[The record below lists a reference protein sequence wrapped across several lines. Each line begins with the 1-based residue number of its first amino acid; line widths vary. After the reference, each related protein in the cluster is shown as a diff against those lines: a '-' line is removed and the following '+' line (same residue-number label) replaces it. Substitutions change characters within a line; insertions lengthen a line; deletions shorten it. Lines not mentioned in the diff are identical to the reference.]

1 MRCRPAGRE
10 GRERSARGGKKGPEE
25 PGGRRRPRGEWGA
38 PRCGLGGRTV
48 PGRPEEGGGDGA
60 APFPPPPRCPL
71 RAPRPVFPAGGLA
84 PRPSP
89 RRAPLARLPWSPLVS
104 ALPSPAFPADGGSRA
119 CGGARAPPP
128 PPSSSAPVL
137 PGRRA
142 RTVPSAR
149 LGTRGAAAGPRGAFR
164 GVVRARPPT
173 PGGPQS
179 PRLTRDARR
188 PPPPAARP
196 GRFSPGSRRESAL
209 TLPFPAP
216 CLSPPGPAPPAQ
228 ASGPGSAPRLPRPCS
243 RPPASRALPARAPLP
258 AAAPSPSV
266 ARGGLGSRVR
276 GGTRLWV
283 NASSGGCLGR
293 ERGPAR
299 PRRLWRWGVGRDGER
314 AVSGVGVRG
323 RWRRP
328 AGAWGASS
336 VTGRQRRGFRAPRG
350 WPRMGSASRRGGLWP
365 RVPPPPASP
374 VPPPPVQVPSASR
387 RGGLKTLWGSPVRL
401 GSGRSGPW
409 GGGFPSPP
417 DSAAHRT
424 PGAGVAAPRH
434 GLCAAVGRGLPGGPV
449 GPCVCV
455 CPACLGGC
463 GGVGGNPLGA
473 CGVVRASPL
482 AWGGAVAGCP
492 VVQPFRPSRS
502 LVSLVSDWPAGGTPL
517 GECAVPGG
525 GAPPGVG
532 PLNDQNSYDS

>member
-1 MRCRPAGRE
+1 MGRGRCR
-10 GRERSARGGKKGPEE
+10 
-25 PGGRRRPRGEWGA
+25 
-38 PRCGLGGRTV
+38 
-48 PGRPEEGGGDGA
+48 
-60 APFPPPPRCPL
+60 
-71 RAPRPVFPAGGLA
+71 
-84 PRPSP
+84 
-89 RRAPLARLPWSPLVS
+89 VS
-104 ALPSPAFPADGGSRA
+104 ASGAG
-119 CGGARAPPP
+119 GGARRGRGGP
-128 PPSSSAPVL
+128 PPS
-137 PGRRA
+137 RA
-142 RTVPSAR
+142 
-149 LGTRGAAAGPRGAFR
+149 
-164 GVVRARPPT
+164 
-173 PGGPQS
+173 
-179 PRLTRDARR
+179 
-188 PPPPAARP
+188 
-196 GRFSPGSRRESAL
+196 GSV
-209 TLPFPAP
+209 
-216 CLSPPGPAPPAQ
+216 GD
-228 ASGPGSAPRLPRPCS
+228 SAPR
-243 RPPASRALPARAPLP
+243 
-258 AAAPSPSV
+258 
-266 ARGGLGSRVR
+266 
-276 GGTRLWV
+276 
-283 NASSGGCLGR
+283 
-293 ERGPAR
+293 
-299 PRRLWRWGVGRDGER
+299 GVGR
-314 AVSGVGVRG
+314 
-323 RWRRP
+323 
-328 AGAWGASS
+328 
-336 VTGRQRRGFRAPRG
+336 G
-350 WPRMGSASRRGGLWP
+350 WDRRRGGVACGL
-365 RVPPPPASP
+365 VSPPPPASP